1 VLKALPFALLALV
14 VASCGG
20 GGGQPG
26 VPTDRSPAAPV
37 ATDSPGDPVTLPA
50 IDKEAKRD
58 EALGHNLIVTQEVRA
73 ALDGRMKDLPERLH
87 DFGMR
92 HGGVSVYETLP
103 SGGIE
108 NTPGNITSLVKGT
121 SKNILVSLP
130 TEEFYLR
137 YAIAPDGARHVVNI
151 RVRTSSPSGDDRYRL
166 EFAIYQIEDPSRHY
180 FVGAYFDRDT
190 FATQGA
196 QGSSELNGNYCTV
209 NPAHVEMILAKLDA
223 DLQR

>member
-1 VLKALPFALLALV
+1 MLKALPFALLVLV
-14 VASCGG
+14 VASCG

-26 VPTDRSPAAPV
+26 VPTDRNPSAPV
-37 ATDSPGDPVTLPA
+37 DAESPGDPVTPTS
-50 IDKEAKRD
+50 IDKQAKRD
-58 EALGHNLIVTQEVRA
+58 EALGHNLTLTREVRA
-73 ALDGRMKDLPERLH
+73 FLDGRMKDLPERLH
-87 DFGMR
+87 AFGMR

-137 YAIAPDGARHVVNI
+137 YAIAPDGARPVLNI
-151 RVRTSSPSGDDRYRL
+151 RARTSTPEGEDRYR
-166 EFAIYQIEDPSRHY
+166 IDVSVYNIEDISRHY
-180 FVGAYFDRDT
+180 FVASYFDRET
-190 FATQGA
+190 YATQGA
-196 QGSSELNGNYCTV
+196 QGSSELTGDYCTV
-209 NPAHVEMILAKLDA
+209 NPAHVDAILAKIDA